1 LAVLGARRRLEQQ
14 ACQRLFSEFSDAS
27 GRTLQ
32 KNLDA
37 LGQTGGAYLSLILF
51 ADGSDRPRCK
61 ADGALAFTTP
71 GSRVVYVCT
80 RAFKS
85 LADRNPVRAEAS
97 VIHEALHTLGLGE
110 KPPSPA
116 EITKTVLARCG

>member
-1 LAVLGARRRLEQQ
+1 MEEPL
-14 ACQRLFSEFSDAS
+14 CQRLFSEFSDAS

-32 KNLDA
+32 ENLDA
-37 LGQTGGAYLSLILF
+37 LGQTGGAYLGLILF
-51 ADGSDRPRCK
+51 TDGSDRLPCK
-61 ADGALAFTTP
+61 AGGALAFTTP

-85 LADRNPVRAEAS
+85 LADRYPVRAEVS

-110 KPPSPA
+110 NPPSPA
-116 EITKTVLARCG
+116 EITRTVLARCG